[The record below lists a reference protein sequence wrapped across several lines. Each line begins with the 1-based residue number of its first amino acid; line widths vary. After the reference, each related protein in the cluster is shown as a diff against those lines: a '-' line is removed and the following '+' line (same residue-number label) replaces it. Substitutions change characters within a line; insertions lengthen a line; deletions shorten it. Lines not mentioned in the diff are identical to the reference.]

1 MLSIKVS
8 SSTLQAMGLTEGK
21 YQFMLEELQ
30 RVKRIERPHFPR
42 SLWAFKQEAEGKQG
56 RGEQELGKKKAR
68 HTMGGEELCPFG
80 MVGTC

>member
-1 MLSIKVS
+1 
-8 SSTLQAMGLTEGK
+8 MGFTEGK

-56 RGEQELGKKKAR
+56 RGETGAWKKESAAY
-68 HTMGGEELCPFG
+68 HGG
-80 MVGTC
+80 